1 MLKIGFDAKRALSN
15 TRGLGNY
22 SRNLIDGLVT
32 YYPENEYFLYGKNA
46 NSGDCL
52 KWQKSIEKNVSIINP
67 PSNSKLVQAYWRSV
81 GVNNNIKAD
90 KLDIYHGL
98 SHEIPFHITNQKT
111 KYLVTIHDLIFTYFK
126 QNFSSIDRRI
136 YFSKIKYSCQKADQI
151 IAISQQTKNDIID
164 ILHVPEEKVKVLYQS
179 CSPLFYNE
187 SSAEKRNFVRQ
198 KYNLPENY
206 LLFVGAL
213 VAHKNIAKIIEALA
227 YLPENKRLP
236 LIIIGKTTKYK
247 EFLVSIIN
255 KENLSEKVK
264 FIEYV
269 DTIDMPSVYQ
279 MAKIL
284 VWPSLYEG
292 FGIPIIEALF
302 SKLPVITSKDG
313 CFNEAGGES
322 SIYINPE
329 SAIEIAESIHNI
341 MENNDLYS
349 EMKQKGFEYAQKF
362 HLEATS
368 KLLMDFYCKII

>member
-1 MLKIGFDAKRALSN
+1 MLKIGFDAKRALTN

-22 SRNLIDGLVT
+22 SRNLVDGLIS
-32 YYPENEYFLYGKNA
+32 YYPENEYFLYSKNA
-46 NSGDCL
+46 NTGDCL
-52 KWQKSIEKNVSIINP
+52 VWQDSVKANAHIVNP
-67 PSNSKLVQAYWRSV
+67 PSSLKLGQAYWRSF
-81 GVNNNIKAD
+81 GIIKNIKTD
-90 KLDIYHGL
+90 NLDIYHGL
-98 SHEIPFHITNQKT
+98 SHEIPYQLTNRKT
-111 KYLVTIHDLIFTYFK
+111 KYVVTIHDLIFTYFK

-151 IAISQQTKNDIID
+151 IAISQQTKNDLID
-164 ILHVPEEKVKVLYQS
+164 ILHVPDEKVNVLYQS

-187 SSAEKRNFVRQ
+187 SSEEKKNLVRL

-213 VAHKNIAKIIEALA
+213 VGHKNIAKIIEALA

-236 LIIIGKTTKYK
+236 LVIVGKKTKHK
-247 EFLVSIIN
+247 EYLDSVI
-255 KENLSEKVK
+255 KKVKLSEKVK

-313 CFNEAGGES
+313 CFNEAGGEN
-322 SIYINPE
+322 SIYVNPE
-329 SAIEIAESIHNI
+329 SAIEIADSIYNI
-341 MENNDLYS
+341 MENNDLLS
-349 EMKQKGFEYAQKF
+349 KMKQKGFEYVQKF

-368 KLLMDFYCKII
+368 KQLMDFYCKII

>member
-1 MLKIGFDAKRALSN
+1 MLKIGFDAKRALTN

-22 SRNLIDGLVT
+22 SRNLIDGLIS

-46 NSGDCL
+46 NAGDCL
-52 KWQKSIEKNVSIINP
+52 VWQDSVKANTHIVNP
-67 PSNSKLVQAYWRSV
+67 PSSLKLGQAYWRSF
-81 GVNNNIKAD
+81 GITKNIKAD
-90 KLDIYHGL
+90 NLDIYHGL
-98 SHEIPFHITNQKT
+98 SHEIPYQLTNRKT
-111 KYLVTIHDLIFTYFK
+111 KYVVTIHDLIFTYFK

-151 IAISQQTKNDIID
+151 IAISQQTKNDLID
-164 ILHVPEEKVKVLYQS
+164 ILHVPDEKVNVLYQS

-187 SSAEKRNFVRQ
+187 SSEEKKNLVRL

-213 VAHKNIAKIIEALA
+213 VGHKNIAKIIEALA

-236 LIIIGKTTKYK
+236 LVIVGKKTKHK
-247 EFLVSIIN
+247 EYLDSVI
-255 KENLSEKVK
+255 KKVKLSEKVK

-313 CFNEAGGES
+313 CFNEAGGEN
-322 SIYINPE
+322 SIYVNPE
-329 SAIEIAESIHNI
+329 SAIEIADSIYNI
-341 MENNDLYS
+341 MENNDLLS
-349 EMKQKGFEYAQKF
+349 KMKQKGFEYAQKF

-368 KLLMDFYCKII
+368 KQLMDFYCKII